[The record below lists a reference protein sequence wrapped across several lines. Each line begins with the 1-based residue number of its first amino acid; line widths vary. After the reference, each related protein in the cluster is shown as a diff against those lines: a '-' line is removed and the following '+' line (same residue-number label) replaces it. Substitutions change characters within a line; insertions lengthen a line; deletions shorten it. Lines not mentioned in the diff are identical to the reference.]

1 MTNSAPVVA
10 TSGSAKNPLVH
21 DSHYG
26 PDLLGFQWGSGRR
39 LFASSGISNG
49 RSHGAAQ
56 FDDFS
61 VSAHLHMLRPQSL
74 FLHPA
79 AAASVQR
86 TVENRTPNP
95 AVFRRMEIVS
105 ASSSRP
111 LSLQTDYGGS
121 EKV

>member
-1 MTNSAPVVA
+1 
-10 TSGSAKNPLVH
+10 
-21 DSHYG
+21 
-26 PDLLGFQWGSGRR
+26 
-39 LFASSGISNG
+39 
-49 RSHGAAQ
+49 
-56 FDDFS
+56 
-61 VSAHLHMLRPQSL
+61 MLRPQSL